1 MCLSLT
7 AEQRQRDWSESCM
20 EIIVF
25 AGIKVPLHATV
36 LGTCVTCPNVNRTLY
51 DRAQL
56 LKFFNFKS

>member
-1 MCLSLT
+1 
-7 AEQRQRDWSESCM
+7 M

-56 LKFFNFKS
+56 LKFFNFKSLINFQ